1 MQVVLRRFPAIDHL
15 CLLDWAPFPIRKR
28 PVKNSVKYVVALIA
42 GAAAVGAV
50 AAVAMPILG
59 RSMALDST
67 ATMQQIVP
75 TVVGSPADEV
85 VGAAS
90 STSSWQID
98 PSSWV
103 EYRLSAAGEQLVG
116 GRTSDISGMI
126 GRTGDAVTEAEFM
139 VDLSTLSGSDAAQDL
154 VLRGL
159 IAATGGN
166 STATFVLTQ
175 AIPLET
181 GEDDETVPVSGVLT
195 VRGVSNAVSLDA
207 LLETDGET
215 VTLSGSIPVDLSDY
229 GIALPGTASGRST
242 IEVSL
247 TAVPAD

>member
-1 MQVVLRRFPAIDHL
+1 M
-15 CLLDWAPFPIRKR
+15 
-28 PVKNSVKYVVALIA
+28 KNSVKYVVALIA

-50 AAVAMPILG
+50 AVVAMPILG
-59 RSMALDST
+59 RSMALDSA

-75 TVVGSPADEV
+75 TVVGSPADDV
-85 VGAAS
+85 AGAANT
-90 STSSWQID
+90 TSSWQID

-103 EYRLSAAGEQLVG
+103 EYRLSAAGEQLVSG
-116 GRTSDISGMI
+116 STSDISGMI
-126 GRTGDAVTEAEFM
+126 GRTADAVTEAEFM
-139 VDLSTLSGSDAAQDL
+139 VDLSTLSGEDPAQDL

-175 AIPLET
+175 PIPLET
-181 GEDDETVPVSGVLT
+181 EGGDDETVPVSGILT
-195 VRGVSNAVSLDA
+195 VRGVSNSVSLDA

-215 VTLSGSIPVDLSDY
+215 VTLSGSIPVDLADY
-229 GIALPGTASGRST
+229 GITVPGAASGRST

-247 TAVPAD
+247 TAAPVE

>member
-1 MQVVLRRFPAIDHL
+1 M
-15 CLLDWAPFPIRKR
+15 
-28 PVKNSVKYVVALIA
+28 KNSVKYVVALIA

-59 RSMALDST
+59 RSMALDS
-67 ATMQQIVP
+67 ASTMQQIVP
-75 TVVGSPADEV
+75 TVVDSPSDELT
-85 VGAAS
+85 GAAGA
-90 STSSWQID
+90 TSSWQID

-103 EYRLSAAGEQLVG
+103 EYRLSAAGEQLVS

-139 VDLSTLSGSDAAQDL
+139 VDLSTLSGSDPAQDL
-154 VLRGL
+154 LLRGL

-166 STATFVLTQ
+166 TTASFVLTEP
-175 AIPLET
+175 IPLESADDRT
-181 GEDDETVPVSGVLT
+181 DSHSDADSDAAGSGENETVPVAGILT

-207 LLETDGET
+207 LIETDGDT
-215 VTLSGSIPVDLSDY
+215 VTLSGSIPVDLADY
-229 GIALPGTASGRST
+229 GISVPGTESGRST

-247 TAVPAD
+247 TAVPVD